1 MKNLLVINL
10 ILCSLF
16 LVWCSK
22 QEVISEIKN
31 QSQDSIWSWNLE
43 TSSWITEKTLTWIIS
58 ESWSLETTKYV
69 NKDFSINFWSKY
81 SIRDDNK
88 SIYFKNRDVK
98 KDQYSK
104 DVTTYYDYVFEFS
117 PAINSWDV
125 INSLKNVS
133 LSKNPLPTKINWFS
147 AIEYVENWEC
157 NYPTL
162 IVFWENFNYKLVP
175 ICYWEDKE
183 NDTFKYLEG
192 IAKSIEEIHSK

>member
-16 LVWCSK
+16 LVGCSK

-31 QSQDSIWSWNLE
+31 QSQDSIGSGNLE
-43 TSSWITEKTLTWIIS
+43 TSSGITEKTLTGIIS
-58 ESWSLETTKYV
+58 ESGSLETTKYV
-69 NKDFSINFWSKY
+69 NKDFSINFGSKY

-117 PAINSWDV
+117 PAINSGDV

-133 LSKNPLPTKINWFS
+133 LSKNPLPTKINGFS
-147 AIEYVENWEC
+147 AIEYVENGEC

-162 IVFWENFNYKLVP
+162 IVFGENFNYKLVP
-175 ICYWEDKE
+175 ICYGEDKE